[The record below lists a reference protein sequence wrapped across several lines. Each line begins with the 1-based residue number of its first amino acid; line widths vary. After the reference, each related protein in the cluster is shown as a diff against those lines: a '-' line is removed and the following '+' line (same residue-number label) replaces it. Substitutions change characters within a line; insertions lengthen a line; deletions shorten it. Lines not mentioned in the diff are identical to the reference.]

1 MSLAGALRA
10 GRVAQP
16 AARLAW
22 ALAAA
27 AGLGG
32 LAAYLAGAGLVALWC
47 FVVLAVVL
55 AFVLELPYAL
65 VSPLFAGL
73 LGWLVDMLPFVIL
86 CGWAAVCARWALG
99 LLADRRPPRGGRW
112 IWLPVF
118 LVAWTA
124 AGVVVVSSLDF
135 KHFLLLV
142 ALQGLA
148 SATLL
153 AVADQLADLE
163 RRAEL
168 IGALCL
174 YVIVLGA
181 GVGLQWAGVPL
192 EDIQDTETSARAE
205 AAYGVDAFP
214 NSTGMIKWAR
224 AKESGAGELR
234 RELKA
239 LAREHS
245 GIPPFD
251 VFRPKFR
258 GFDSTVLLV
267 RFKGSARPFED
278 LLARHEVE
286 LVWDNVGTA
295 PAETVPRLR
304 SFPRNALTYA
314 GVCAALA
321 PFALFLSWSTDR
333 RRRLLG
339 RAGVVAC
346 LFGAGMSLAR
356 GAWIAMLLGA
366 LYLLVD
372 GGLQRRRAASYLV
385 ALVSAAVVLT
395 AFFLVRYQS
404 DPLTARAG
412 GEASIATRSSLYQD
426 TIATVSSPL
435 HILLGFGTEQPRD
448 EEGSTIN
455 TGAYVP
461 RAGTH
466 STYLNYLFR
475 TGVPGA
481 LGLAALYVIA
491 WLMARAAAR
500 SRSDRERDF
509 AALAAT
515 GVVTIAAHAVILNLF
530 VEPVYTLVVMLLVGS
545 AVAAG
550 LGSHRPLLPWK
561 ASA

>member
-1 MSLAGALRA
+1 MSLAGALRL
-10 GRVAQP
+10 GRGA
-16 AARLAW
+16 ALSARLGWAAVTAG
-22 ALAAA
+22 ALA
-27 AGLGG
+27 G
-32 LAAYLAGAGLVALWC
+32 LAAYLAGSGLVALWC
-47 FVVLAVVL
+47 FVVVAVAL

-73 LGWLVDMLPFVIL
+73 LGWLIDMLPFVIL
-86 CGWAAVCARWALG
+86 CGWAAVCARWAWG
-99 LLADRRPPRGGRW
+99 VLASKRLPQGGRW
-112 IWLPVF
+112 IWLPLF
-118 LVAWTA
+118 LTVWTA
-124 AGVVVVSSLDF
+124 AGVVVVSSLDL
-135 KHFLLLV
+135 KHFVLLV

-153 AVADQLADLE
+153 AVVDQLRDLE
-163 RRAEL
+163 ARAKL
-168 IGALCL
+168 IAGLCL
-174 YVIVLGA
+174 YVIVLGV
-181 GVGLQWAGVPL
+181 GVSLQWAGVPL
-192 EDIQDTETSARAE
+192 EDIQDRETSERAE

-224 AKESGAGELR
+224 AKESGAGQLR

-239 LAREHS
+239 LAREHP

-267 RFKGSARPFED
+267 RFEGSARPFEE
-278 LLARHEVE
+278 LLARHEIE

-321 PFALFLSWSTDR
+321 PFALFLSFSHER

-339 RAGVVAC
+339 RAGVIAC

-356 GAWIAMLLGA
+356 GAWIAMLIGA
-366 LYLLVD
+366 LYLLFD
-372 GGLQRRRAASYLV
+372 GGLERRRAASYLV
-385 ALVSAAVVLT
+385 ALVGAAVVLT
-395 AFFLVRYQS
+395 AFFLVRYDS

-481 LGLAALYVIA
+481 LGIASVYVLA

-500 SRSDRERDF
+500 SLSGPERDF

-515 GVVTIAAHAVILNLF
+515 GVVTVAAHAAILNLF

-550 LGSHRPLLPWK
+550 LGSRRPLLPWK
-561 ASA
+561 GSR